1 MGRAEG
7 GGRGDKK
14 RQGEEEE
21 EEWLLK
27 KEEGGG
33 GNRHRV
39 NVSKGS
45 GCGGVDVGKN
55 SAEICS
61 IKLQTMEHLAKVL
74 PQTFFRTTFRISH
87 SQQDITDTNSFLIND
102 LR

>member
-33 GNRHRV
+33 GGNRHRV

-55 SAEICS
+55 SAETCT

-74 PQTFFRTTFRISH
+74 PKHF
-87 SQQDITDTNSFLIND
+87 
-102 LR
+102 